1 MRLHFFNS
9 AVIANSKMNYWT
21 IYSENGLFGLMN
33 YDTSTGKYD
42 RAFDL
47 FMKCSTVCD
56 NLSPCIMFTW
66 SRFQFLPLCAVARVT
81 DWQAAPNTAI
91 MGFLKYRELYSTS
104 VACPGSHWSKRNSTY
119 LPRTLTQI
127 PWLTTIS
134 VLLTI
139 SAHDTWSRKEKVM
152 STDKMKN
159 QRRNACFKLV

>member
-1 MRLHFFNS
+1 M
-9 AVIANSKMNYWT
+9 AYIQ
-21 IYSENGLFGLMN
+21 NGLFGFMRRQQVN
-33 YDTSTGKYD
+33 TTE
-42 RAFDL
+42 RAHFPWSVQRYMTICL
-47 FMKCSTVCD
+47 PIICL
-56 NLSPCIMFTW
+56 NIMFTW
-66 SRFQFLPLCAVARVT
+66 IRFQFLPLCAVARVT

-91 MGFLKYRELYSTS
+91 MGFLKYRELYNTS

-119 LPRTLTQI
+119 LPHTLTQI
-127 PWLTTIS
+127 PWLATIS